1 MTTQLRQP
9 MRGTAKLPVKKAKT
23 HQVDLFEM
31 MGEAFNPH
39 AVNYPSTAEPMGWA
53 SWVKAPSNEGNVP

>member
-1 MTTQLRQP
+1 